1 MSAYPVTEAVLTSD
15 RFELT
20 EVKKDDDSFVII
32 NRWLR
37 DEPSKAKVI
46 VLSTAEAQS
55 LLSFLASHLFP
66 SES

>member
-1 MSAYPVTEAVLTSD
+1 MSIQIVTEAILTSD
-15 RFELT
+15 RFEMT

-46 VLSTAEAQS
+46 ILNASEAKA
-55 LLSFLASHLFP
+55 LVTFLNQFIN
-66 SES
+66 